1 MKKQLLFIL
10 FLTLTVTVFSQTTY
24 TVNTTDDLPDNNLND
39 AICADVNGNCTFRAA
54 VQNANKTSD
63 KDTVTFNIS
72 GSAPF
77 TIAINFDILPDILQP
92 IIIDGRTQPQ
102 YATNHTPVIEISN
115 DFLQF
120 SNGIKLLGNSSGSEL
135 YGLCIVN
142 FAKMWS
148 FPYSFGYGIIS
159 STANHIIQS
168 NYIGLRADGTTVGGN
183 TGGGLSLG
191 YLGGHQVGG
200 TEPYQGNVISGNPSF
215 GLNIAGSSL
224 NSYQSS
230 NNIIQG
236 NLIGTDATGTL
247 NRGNTFNVQIVDSYN
262 NILGGNTESARNII
276 SGAKSATDNTVGTGI
291 AIEGPASYGN
301 RIIGNYIGTDITGTQ
316 SIPNARGGVLILYG
330 AHNNDIG
337 TDAVG
342 EGNIISGNGQYGVYL
357 QGNTEDPVVSNSIK
371 GNYIGVDVTGNA
383 ALPNSAGVMMLT
395 GENNNN
401 SIGGTT
407 ATSKNVISGNTT
419 VGIAIA
425 SGNNNQIIGNYIGT
439 NALGTIAVPNNY
451 GINIEDGNN
460 TIGGN
465 AAGSRNIISGNT
477 IGIYIGQ
484 SASSGSIVI
493 GNYIGLNAS
502 GNAALPNTTGIALA
516 ASSTNSTIGG
526 TDSLERNVISGN
538 STNGISVSGTSH
550 TIKNNYIG
558 LDASGTG
565 ALPNDTGILLL
576 PSSTNCIVG
585 GPDSLDRNII
595 SGNSDVGIYGSGTSH
610 SIKNNYIGLNPNGN
624 GVIKNGNV
632 GFTFNGTSTNTQVS
646 ENTISGNGTVS
657 STGRNVNFF
666 GADGVHFF
674 SNKVG
679 TLPDGITGVVNIGI
693 GLLINSASNN
703 IIGGDSEIEGN
714 IIGNHNSN
722 AVFVRSASSNNTF
735 SYNKIGVGEDGITN
749 LANGFTGIFI
759 TGDNSG
765 NAITDNII
773 ANNQNGVQISPS
785 SGNPT
790 RVTISENSMYN
801 NSVMGID
808 LIGTIANDADDADTG
823 VNNLQNTPEISVI
836 NYLGGDTIEVTYAVP
851 SSTTNS
857 PYPLV
862 IEFFGAVNDQGK
874 FFINRD
880 VYTVPGAKT
889 ITLNLPNS
897 FDQNDYN
904 NIVATA
910 TDENGNTSE
919 FGTSIN
925 YSLGISQFESS
936 AIKIFPNPSQ
946 DIITIESIANTVLR
960 IEVFDVY
967 GKKVLN
973 QTAINTMNVSSLAS
987 GIYVLKIK
995 DENGGIK
1002 SAKMIKQ

>member
-1 MKKQLLFIL
+1 M

-54 VQNANKTSD
+54 IENANKTSN
-63 KDTVTFNIS
+63 KDTVAFNIS

-77 TIAINFDILPDILQP
+77 TIAINFNILPNIVEP
-92 IIIDGRTQPQ
+92 IIIDGRTQPE
-102 YATNHTPVIEISN
+102 YTTNHTPVIEIVN
-115 DFLQF
+115 DYIQY
-120 SNGIKLLGNSSGSEL
+120 SDGIKLYNNSSGSEL

-142 FAKMWS
+142 FAKMTS
-148 FPYSFGYGIIS
+148 FPYNFGRGIIS

-168 NYIGLRADGTTVGGN
+168 NYIGLRADGTTIGAN
-183 TGGGLSLG
+183 KGGGLSLLN
-191 YLGGHQVGG
+191 LGGHLVGG
-200 TEPYQGNVISGNPSF
+200 AEPYQGNVISGNLYF
-215 GLNIAGSSL
+215 GLNIAGSEV
-224 NSYQSS
+224 NSYQSF

-236 NLIGTDATGTL
+236 NLFGTDATGTL

-262 NILGGNTESARNII
+262 NILGGNTAAARNII
-276 SGAKSATDNTVGTGI
+276 SGAKSATENTVGTGI

-301 RIIGNYIGTDITGTQ
+301 KIIGNYIGTDITGTQ
-316 SIPNARGGVLILYG
+316 SIPNVRGGVLVLFG
-330 AHNNDIG
+330 AHNNAIG
-337 TDAVG
+337 TDGNG
-342 EGNIISGNGQYGVYL
+342 EGNVISGNGQYGVYL

-401 SIGGTT
+401 SIGGST

-477 IGIYIGQ
+477 TGIYIGQ

-576 PSSTNCIVG
+576 PSSVNCIVG
-585 GPDSLDRNII
+585 GPDPLDRNII

-610 SIKNNYIGLNPNGN
+610 IIQNNYIGLNPNGN

-657 STGRNVNFF
+657 NTSRNVNFF

-703 IIGGDSEIEGN
+703 IIGGDSEVEGN

-722 AVFVRSASSNNTF
+722 AVFVRSSSNNNTF
-735 SYNKIGVGEDGITN
+735 SHNKIGVGADGITN
-749 LANGFTGIFI
+749 LANDFTGIFI

-765 NAITDNII
+765 NTITNNII
-773 ANNQNGVQISPS
+773 ANNQNGVQLSPS
-785 SGNPT
+785 SGTPT
-790 RVTISENSMYN
+790 QVTISKNSIYN
-801 NSVMGID
+801 NTMLGID
-808 LIGTIANDADDADTG
+808 LEGAIINDADDPDTG
-823 VNNLQNTPEISVI
+823 ANNLQNFPEISAI
-836 NYLGGDTIEVTYAVP
+836 NYLGNSDVEVTYNVP
-851 SSTTNS
+851 SAVTNS
-857 PYPLV
+857 AYPLTV
-862 IEFFGAVNDQGK
+862 EFFGADNGQGK
-874 FFINRD
+874 KFISSD
-880 VYTVPGAKT
+880 IFALPGAKT
-889 ITLNLPNS
+889 ITINLPNG

-925 YSLGISQFESS
+925 YSLGISQFESN
-936 AIKIFPNPSQ
+936 AIKFFPNPSQ
-946 DIITIESIANTVLR
+946 DFITIESIANTVLR

-995 DENGGIK
+995 DENGGIT